1 MYIEYQTY
9 GKKPEEG
16 IYASMSLTLSYY
28 VAILGLA
35 FNLTLPF
42 QCAMGMEELLKRN
55 SLISAPLQLILIA
68 VFFVRPT
75 DRNVNIVSLRL
86 SEFSNDAPK
95 PTNHMGSHF
104 LVKTFR

>member
-16 IYASMSLTLSYY
+16 ICASMSLTLSYY
-28 VAILGLA
+28 VGILGLV

-42 QCAMGMEELLKRN
+42 QCATGMEEFSKRN
-55 SLISAPLQLILIA
+55 SLISTPLQLILIA

-75 DRNVNIVSLRL
+75 DMNVNIVSLRL
-86 SEFSNDAPK
+86 SKFSNDAPK